1 MCVCVCNSVSVQS
14 ACVWMGKRVHVCGWG
29 RGCMC
34 VDGEEG
40 ACVWMGKRV
49 HVCGW
54 GRGFMCVD
62 GEEGACAWMG
72 KRVHVTEFL
81 SSSSPGRGT
90 S

>member
-1 MCVCVCNSVSVQS
+1 
-14 ACVWMGKRVHVCGWG
+14 
-29 RGCMC
+29 
-34 VDGEEG
+34 
-40 ACVWMGKRV
+40 
-49 HVCGW
+49 
-54 GRGFMCVD
+54 MCVD